1 MKLKIILLSFKVLLT
16 YLSLNQQTLGEIVF
30 EMDRCQI
37 ATAILFFFADSEYDI
52 KWTQVLIVLMDNCST
67 MIGVKPGVET
77 LVRQKNP
84 HLLDVSFFLNE
95 LKVLQ
100 NSIISQV
107 DSRHC

>member
-1 MKLKIILLSFKVLLT
+1 MWQQLQKILKPIESIL
-16 YLSLNQQTLGEIVF
+16 G
-30 EMDRCQI
+30 
-37 ATAILFFFADSEYDI
+37 EYDI
-52 KWTQVLIVLMDNCST
+52 KWTQVLSVLIDNCST
-67 MIGVKPGVET
+67 VRGVKSGVEI